1 VDLPDPFE
9 PRIAVFEPVSKV
21 CETPCKMCCLPNFFC
36 NPSSTIIALGLLSD
50 QPAIAV
56 FNKA

>member
-1 VDLPDPFE
+1 
-9 PRIAVFEPVSKV
+9 V
-21 CETPCKMCCLPNFFC
+21 CETLCKMCCLPNFFC

-56 FNKA
+56 FNKAQNHSG